1 MWITYWNQEPVK
13 PNKINKIKMKTSE
26 LMDHPYRGINHVTIL
41 LNTLGIQGVNTL
53 ADLNVPQKQD
63 MRYSWASDG
72 YPKRWNRRI
81 GT

>member
-1 MWITYWNQEPVK
+1 MEPGTSQRVK
-13 PNKINKIKMKTSE
+13 PNKINMKTSE
-26 LMDHPYRGINHVTIL
+26 LMDHLYRGINHVTIL

-53 ADLNVPQKQD
+53 ADLNVPQKQE
-63 MRYSWASDG
+63 MRYPWASDG

>member
-1 MWITYWNQEPVK
+1 
-13 PNKINKIKMKTSE
+13 
-26 LMDHPYRGINHVTIL
+26 MDHLYRGINHVTIL

-53 ADLNVPQKQD
+53 ADLNVPQKQE